1 MQEFMMKLGN
11 DYTLMLIAGVALAV
25 LLIILLVILVSAMKV
40 KTYTDRYW
48 NTKVDNEEKTEYIT
62 ALEHELE
69 TYKLKNTKNE
79 QALEQFGQTKETLRS
94 TSETLS
100 TLQEKYHALENE
112 LAGIKSELESTQ
124 AMHAALLEE
133 HSMLKE
139 RYELAVEDNNRY
151 RTNNARLLMKLES
164 EERQISSKE
173 ERMNNYKKEIKTKI
187 TSLARKVSTM
197 NPQKCGE
204 LSKEDLEKFMLSF
217 SQDLIKI
224 SESVEQIKELNA
236 DENR

>member
-1 MQEFMMKLGN
+1 MKIESE
-11 DYTLMLIAGVALAV
+11 YTLMLVAGVALAV

-40 KTYTDRYW
+40 KTYKDRYW
-48 NTKVDNEEKTEYIT
+48 NTKVDNEEKTEYIF
-62 ALEHELE
+62 ALEHELQE
-69 TYKLKNTKNE
+69 YKVKNQSNE
-79 QALEQFGQTKETLRS
+79 QALEEFGKTKETLRS

-100 TLQEKYHALENE
+100 TLQEQYSALENE
-112 LAGIKSELESTQ
+112 LAQIKTDLENAQ
-124 AMHAALLEE
+124 AVHAALLEE
-133 HSMLKE
+133 HSTLKE
-139 RYELAVEDNNRY
+139 RYDLVVEDNSRY

-164 EERQISSKE
+164 EERQTSSKE

-204 LSKEDLEKFMLSF
+204 LSKEDLERFMLSF